1 MKRRN
6 QIKYILFVVF
16 ACLLLLSAAVF
27 AEPQTESGSNA
38 GAELTAAEKRVYNDF
53 SEIRMFLK
61 GNRYPYAYCENGE
74 YKGIYPDYLE
84 KISDQVGIKFV
95 FVPYESDEQLESMFT
110 MGKAD
115 ALACTYGGATG
126 LYSTTDPFT
135 VVEYNVVASP
145 KNIIDEHGIY
155 KVAISNTDI
164 MIRHYIE
171 EKYPNWT
178 IIPCSDVNN
187 AIKTVNKGKADLTF
201 ITSLDLQLNHSLLP
215 YKHIEVQDNFSL
227 FVPVSIAVSDV
238 SYYYS
243 EAIVSLLNKYI
254 TCKPIQQDSTI
265 TRKYVLNDI
274 YLPNAV
280 EYFSINSKILMLILA
295 VVALLLI
302 FFVMRSRR
310 MRKAMEHDSLTGLW
324 NKRKFIKEA
333 GKRLGDGKDNTYL
346 LAVLDVERFKII
358 NDRFGIPVGNQT
370 LKNIAENITSIFKGH
385 GIFGRSTSD
394 EFVIMTL
401 DTEQNRGFL
410 KQASEMDVQIHN
422 TTYYKVPIKVG
433 VCPIKYSEMNG
444 MDVANFI
451 DRAKIVNS
459 QIKGHQDKKIKYFT
473 KKMGE
478 KIDRENEL
486 ETIMRKSLKNNEF
499 LVYYQPKYSLKDN
512 KIIGA
517 EALVR
522 WQHPAKGLISPG
534 DFIPLFERNGFIV
547 DIDFYV
553 YEQVMKMLKA
563 RIAKNKPVVPVSMN
577 VSRCHLS
584 SPTFTAQ
591 LEELTR
597 KYDLPKDTIEM
608 EITESIFSDED
619 KAAVALMED
628 LKNRNFTLSMD
639 DFGSGYSS
647 LNLLRELPIDVLK
660 IDKAF
665 LDKMSDSARS
675 RVIVEEIISMATK
688 INIRTVCEGV
698 ETEQQRD
705 FLKEAGCN
713 IAQGFFYA
721 RPMPQEDF
729 EKLLDAEK

>member
-1 MKRRN
+1 MKHRKH
-6 QIKYILFVVF
+6 IKYILSVIF
-16 ACLLLLSAAVF
+16 AFLMLFSTAVF
-27 AEPQTESGSNA
+27 AEPKAEPNGSA
-38 GAELTAAEKRVYNDF
+38 GVELTAAEKRVYKDF
-53 SEIRMFLK
+53 SEIRIFLK

-74 YKGIYPDYLE
+74 YKGIYPDYLA
-84 KISDQVGIKFV
+84 KISEKVGIGFV

-110 MGKAD
+110 LGKAD
-115 ALACTYGGATG
+115 ALACTYGDATG

-145 KNIIDEHGIY
+145 KNIIDENGTY
-155 KVAISNTDI
+155 KVAVSNTDI
-164 MIRHYIE
+164 MIKHYIE
-171 EKYPNWT
+171 ENYPDWT
-178 IIPCSDVNN
+178 IIPCSDVQN
-187 AIKTVNKGKADLTF
+187 AIKTINSGKADATF
-201 ITSLDLQLNHSLLP
+201 ITALDLQLNHSLLP
-215 YKHIEVQDNFSL
+215 YKHVEVQDNFSL

-243 EAIVSLLNKYI
+243 EAMVSLLNKFI
-254 TCKPIQQDSTI
+254 TCEPMQQDSAI
-265 TRKYVLNDI
+265 TRKYILNDM
-274 YLPNAV
+274 YLPNVV
-280 EYFSINSKILMLILA
+280 EYFSINNKMLILIFA
-295 VVALLLI
+295 VIVLMFV
-302 FFVMRSRR
+302 FFIMRSRR
-310 MRKAMEHDSLTGLW
+310 MRRAMEHDSLTGLW
-324 NKRKFIKEA
+324 NKRKFIKGAE
-333 GKRLGDGKDNTYL
+333 KRIGDGKDNTYL
-346 LAVLDVERFKII
+346 LAVLDVERFKVI

-370 LKNIAENITSIFKGH
+370 LKNIADNIAAIFKGH
-385 GIFGRSTSD
+385 GIYGRSTSD

-401 DTEQNRGFL
+401 DTEQNREL
-410 KQASEMDVQIHN
+410 LEKAADMDVQIHN

-433 VCPIKYSEMNG
+433 VCPIRYSEMNG

-499 LVYYQPKYSLKDN
+499 LVYYQPKYSLNDN

-563 RIAKNKPVVPVSMN
+563 RIAANKPVVPISMN

-584 SPTFTAQ
+584 SPTFTSQ

-665 LDKMSDSARS
+665 LDKTTDSTRS

-729 EKLLDAEK
+729 ENLLDAEK